1 MKSIK
6 ARVIN
11 GRLIV
16 DEPTKFP
23 EGTELDLALA
33 DEGDELSD
41 EERVALH
48 EALRAAWK
56 SAQAGELNPARDL
69 LDKLGSPE

>member
-6 ARVIN
+6 ARVVN

-23 EGTELDLALA
+23 EGTEIDLTLA
-33 DEGDELSD
+33 DEGDDLSD
-41 EERVALH
+41 EDRVALH
-48 EALRAAWK
+48 EALRASWK
-56 SAQAGELNPARDL
+56 SAQAGELKRARDL
-69 LDKLGSPE
+69 LDEIPSPE

>member
-11 GRLIV
+11 GRLVV

-23 EGTELDLALA
+23 EGTEFDLTVA

-41 EERVALH
+41 EERAALH
-48 EALRAAWK
+48 AALQASWK
-56 SAQAGELNPARDL
+56 SAQAGDLKPARDL
-69 LDKLGSPE
+69 LDTLPSGE